1 MVFGEK
7 LDKVIRCL
15 GNELNLEFYAWNEKT
30 KSYDIQ
36 KQKLEEGVRMVRIV
50 GNDTMIKLVKY
61 NDGTEKIG
69 LILGHK
75 VCKCDSQVEMAKVV
89 LNYAIDNMNFSD
101 RLLLYIL

>member
-36 KQKLEEGVRMVRIV
+36 KQKIRGRGANGSHRW
-50 GNDTMIKLVKY
+50 
-61 NDGTEKIG
+61 
-69 LILGHK
+69 
-75 VCKCDSQVEMAKVV
+75 
-89 LNYAIDNMNFSD
+89 
-101 RLLLYIL
+101 